1 MVPRQYYHL
10 MARRH
15 DQFLR
20 NEFGPALI
28 TATIVNMF
36 SKRRFSA
43 TEFMPSYRQP
53 PKKEAPWEEL
63 LDKVKVIHKALGGA
77 Q

>member
-28 TATIVNMF
+28 TATVVNLL
-36 SKRRFSA
+36 SKKKHSA
-43 TEFMPSYRQP
+43 KEFMPSWREKQ
-53 PKKEAPWEEL
+53 KRDVPWQEL
-63 LDKVKVIHKALGGA
+63 LAKVKYIHNALGGT

>member
-28 TATIVNMF
+28 TATIANMF
-36 SKRRFSA
+36 GRKRFSA
-43 TEFMPSYRQP
+43 RHFMPSYKEQP
-53 PKKEAPWEEL
+53 KREVPWEEL
-63 LDKVKVIHKALGGA
+63 LSKVKVIHKALGGA